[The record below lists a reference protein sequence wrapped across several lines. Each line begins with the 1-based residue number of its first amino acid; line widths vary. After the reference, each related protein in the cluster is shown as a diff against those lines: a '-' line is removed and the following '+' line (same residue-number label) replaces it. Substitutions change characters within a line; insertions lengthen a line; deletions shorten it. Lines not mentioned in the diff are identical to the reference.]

1 MTAKDMA
8 GFRVYRGIYEYLDR
22 EEFGMNEKKYGGK
35 KTKEED
41 KIESFK

>member
-8 GFRVYRGIYEYLDR
+8 GFRVYGGIYEYLDR
-22 EEFGMNEKKYGGK
+22 EEFGMNEKKYGGEEN
-35 KTKEED
+35 KEED